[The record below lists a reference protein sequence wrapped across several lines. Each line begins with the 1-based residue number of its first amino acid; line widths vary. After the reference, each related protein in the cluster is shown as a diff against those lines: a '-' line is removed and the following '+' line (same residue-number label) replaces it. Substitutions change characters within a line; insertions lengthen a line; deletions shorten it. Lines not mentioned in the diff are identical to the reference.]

1 MNCFHGQVMYYLFE
15 IIINN
20 QNIVRTVLKITKS
33 VKRSYMYCTKSKT
46 CFNIFTTTL
55 YSSVALRELY
65 MAVVFEVFS

>member
-1 MNCFHGQVMYYLFE
+1 
-15 IIINN
+15 
-20 QNIVRTVLKITKS
+20 
-33 VKRSYMYCTKSKT
+33 MYCTKSKT